1 MVDFERKQ
9 RYTAQDL
16 VRIVALLRDPENGCP
31 WDKEQTHQSIRANF
45 IEETYEALEAIDLAD
60 AHLLEEELGDVLL
73 QVALHCQMEAEKGVF
88 DFDAVCDGICKK
100 LIYRHP
106 HVFGDTVADTTGQ
119 VLANWEALKNAEKER
134 TTAKSRLESVPAA
147 FPALMRAAKVQKRA
161 GAYGFAYPDAAAAL
175 ADLESELAELKE
187 AMASGGDVQW
197 ELGDLL
203 FAAVNL
209 GRMLGQDSEQ
219 ALSAATGRFQN
230 RVIACEEQALAEGKA
245 LEAVDAQT
253 LDRYWKAAKQTE
265 QTSKG

>member
-1 MVDFERKQ
+1 MEFRRKE

-16 VRIVALLRDPENGCP
+16 VRIVALLRDPADGCP
-31 WDKEQTHQSIRANF
+31 WDKEQTHQSIRSNF
-45 IEETYEALEAIDLAD
+45 IEETYEVLEAIDLAD

-73 QVALHCQMEAEKGVF
+73 QVALHCQMEAEKDVF

-106 HVFGDTVADTTGQ
+106 HVFGDTVAETTDQ
-119 VLANWEALKNAEKER
+119 VLSNWEALKNAEKAR

-175 ADLESELAELKE
+175 ADLESELAELKA
-187 AMASGGDVQW
+187 AMASGEGVEW
-197 ELGDLL
+197 ELGDVL

-219 ALSAATGRFQN
+219 ALSRATARFQN
-230 RVIACEEQALAEGKA
+230 RVIACEAQAQAEGRA
-245 LEAVDAQT
+245 LEDASPAE

>member
-1 MVDFERKQ
+1 MEFRRKE

-16 VRIVALLRDPENGCP
+16 VRIVALLRDPADGCP
-31 WDKEQTHQSIRANF
+31 WDKEQTHQSIRSNF
-45 IEETYEALEAIDLAD
+45 IEETYEVLEAIGLAD

-106 HVFGDTVADTTGQ
+106 HVFGDTVAETTDQ
-119 VLANWEALKNAEKER
+119 VLSNWEALKNAEKAR

-175 ADLESELAELKE
+175 ADFESELAELKA
-187 AMASGGDVQW
+187 AMASGEGVEW
-197 ELGDLL
+197 ELGDVL

-219 ALSAATGRFQN
+219 ALSRATTRFQN
-230 RVIACEEQALAEGKA
+230 RVIACEAQAQAEGRA
-245 LEAVDAQT
+245 LEDASPAE

>member
-1 MVDFERKQ
+1 MEFRRKE

-16 VRIVALLRDPENGCP
+16 VRIVALLRDPADGCP
-31 WDKEQTHQSIRANF
+31 WDKEQTHQSIRSNF
-45 IEETYEALEAIDLAD
+45 IEETYEVLEAIDLAD

-106 HVFGDTVADTTGQ
+106 HVFGDTVAETTDQ
-119 VLANWEALKNAEKER
+119 VLSNWEALKNAEKAR

-175 ADLESELAELKE
+175 ADFESELAELKA
-187 AMASGGDVQW
+187 AMASGEGVEW
-197 ELGDLL
+197 ELGDVL

-209 GRMLGQDSEQ
+209 GRMLGKDSEQ
-219 ALSAATGRFQN
+219 ALSRATTRFQN
-230 RVIACEEQALAEGKA
+230 RVIACEAQAQAEGRA
-245 LEAVDAQT
+245 LEDASPAE

-265 QTSKG
+265 QTPKG